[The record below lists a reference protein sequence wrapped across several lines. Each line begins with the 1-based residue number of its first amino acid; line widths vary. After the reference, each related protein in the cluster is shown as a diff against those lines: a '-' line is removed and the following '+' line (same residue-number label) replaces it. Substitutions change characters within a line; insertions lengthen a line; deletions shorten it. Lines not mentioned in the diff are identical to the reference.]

1 MTLLIK
7 YELGKILKNRTVF
20 GGIVVG
26 FLVLFGIFLVGYH
39 YSQLLMSE
47 TSNEKNGFKKNIDE
61 IIDSQY
67 YGDFTDEKVKM
78 ILADSMNNF
87 QSYEEQKVVN
97 NYK

>member
-26 FLVLFGIFLVGYH
+26 FLVLFGIFWVGYH

-47 TSNEKNGFKKNIDE
+47 TSNEKMALK
-61 IIDSQY
+61 
-67 YGDFTDEKVKM
+67 T
-78 ILADSMNNF
+78 ILM
-87 QSYEEQKVVN
+87 KL
-97 NYK
+97 

>member
-26 FLVLFGIFLVGYH
+26 FLVLFGIFWVGYH

-47 TSNEKNGFKKNIDE
+47 TSNEKKW
-61 IIDSQY
+61 
-67 YGDFTDEKVKM
+67 
-78 ILADSMNNF
+78 L
-87 QSYEEQKVVN
+87 
-97 NYK
+97 